1 MLQCKLAEG
10 SNEAFVRDVKA
21 APEPHCVLFYDW
33 QLNDVSRFTTK
44 PGSFTVLT
52 ADTTYNLGDL
62 YVTPTTY
69 QQSMLV
75 YIIITEKESFRAISD
90 TPEKELWCIQL
101 FC

>member
-1 MLQCKLAEG
+1 MKLLCVMLK
-10 SNEAFVRDVKA
+10 R
-21 APEPHCVLFYDW
+21 PEPHCVLFYW

-69 QQSMLV
+69 QQSVLV
-75 YIIITEKESFRAISD
+75 YISSRKNLLGPTLKKEH
-90 TPEKELWCIQL
+90 CIQL